1 MKFTLSWLRAHL
13 ATDAGPAAIGAALTR
28 VGHEVEA
35 IVDRGAALKDFVV
48 ARVVEAGP
56 HPNAD
61 KLKVCVVDA
70 GGGRHAQVV
79 CGAPNARAGLIGVFA
94 PPGSLIPGSGVVLKT
109 AAVRGVESAGMLL
122 SEREMGLSD
131 EHTGIVELA
140 ADTTVGAP
148 AAAALGLD
156 DPLFDIAVTPD
167 RGDCLGVRGIAR
179 DLAAA
184 GLGTLKPL
192 DTTPVAGRF
201 VSPIGVHLEFEAET
215 ASACPYF
222 VGRLIRGLRNGPS
235 PKWLAD
241 RLTAIGL
248 RPISALVDITN
259 FLTYDLCRPLHV
271 FDAAK
276 VRGGLHVRLARCGE
290 RLAAL
295 NGKTYDLTPAMTVIA
310 DDADVEALGGVIGGE
325 RTGCTA
331 ETTEVFLESALFDP
345 VRTALTGRSLGILSD
360 ARFRFERGIDAAF
373 LIPGMDIATRLILE
387 LCGGE
392 PSITVI
398 AGDEPRRRPAII
410 FRPARVRSLTGMSV
424 PEPAQAKILA
434 DLGFAGTMTGE
445 RWSVDIP
452 TWRNDVEGEACLVE
466 EVARIHGYDH
476 IPAVSLSRAETLPKP
491 VLTAAQRARGRARR
505 RLAERGLVECVTYSF
520 LPSPLAALFGGGQPS
535 VRLVNPI
542 SADLDQ
548 MRPSLLP
555 NLIAAAARNAD
566 RGLRDGALFEVGPE
580 YAGIE
585 PGEQRT
591 VAAAIRFGRTGPRH
605 WAAPPR
611 AVDAFDAKADAFDL
625 LASLGVATR
634 RLETVAEAPGWYHPG
649 RSATLRLGPKVT
661 LARFG
666 EVHPRVLKA
675 QGLRGPVVA
684 CEVFL
689 DSIPARRPTKGA
701 PQLSPFQSVERD
713 FAFVLDAGVPA
724 EALVRAARAADEA
737 LIADVRVFDQFAGG
751 ALGEGR
757 KSLAISVTLQ
767 PAAATMTDGEIEAI
781 SQRIIANVAAATGGQ
796 LRA

>member
-1 MKFTLSWLRAHL
+1 MKFTLSWLQAHL

-61 KLKVCVVDA
+61 KLMVCVVDA
-70 GGGRHAQVV
+70 GGGRHVQVV
-79 CGAPNARAGLIGVFA
+79 CGAPNARTGLIGVFA
-94 PPGSLIPGSGVVLKT
+94 PPGATIPGSGVVLKT

-131 EHTGIVELA
+131 EHTGIVELP

-156 DPLFDIAVTPD
+156 DPLFDIAITPD
-167 RGDCLGVRGIAR
+167 RGDCLGVRGLAR

-192 DTTPVAGRF
+192 DTTAVAGEF
-201 VSPIGVHLEFEAET
+201 ASPIGVHLEFEAQA

-276 VRGGLHVRLARCGE
+276 VRGDLHVRLARAGE

-310 DDADVEALGGVIGGE
+310 DDEQVEALGGVIGGE
-325 RTGCTA
+325 RSGCTA
-331 ETTEVFLESALFDP
+331 ETTEVFVESALFDP

-373 LIPGMDIATRLILE
+373 LIPGMEIATRLILE

-392 PSITVI
+392 PSTLVI
-398 AGDEPRRRPAII
+398 AGAEPARRPAVV
-410 FRPARVRSLTGMSV
+410 FRPARVGTLTGMSV
-424 PEPAQAKILA
+424 PETAQARILG
-434 DLGFAGTMTGE
+434 DLGFTGTMVGE
-445 RWSVDIP
+445 RWSIDIP

-476 IPAVSLSRAETLPKP
+476 IPAVSLSREGTLPKP
-491 VLTAAQRARGRARR
+491 ALTAAQRLRGWARR

-520 LPSPLAALFGGGQPS
+520 LPSSLAALFGGDQPAL
-535 VRLVNPI
+535 RLVNPI
-542 SADLDQ
+542 SADLDC

-611 AVDAFDAKADAFDL
+611 AVDAFDAKADALDL
-625 LASLGVATR
+625 LASLGVATGK
-634 RLETVAEAPGWYHPG
+634 LETVAAAPPWYHPG
-649 RSATLRLGPKVT
+649 RSATLRLGPKLT

-666 EVHPRVLKA
+666 EIHPRILKA
-675 QGLRGPVVA
+675 QGLRGPLVG

-689 DSIPARRPTKGA
+689 DSIPARRTAKGA
-701 PQLSPFQSVERD
+701 PRLSPFQSVERD

-724 EALVRAARAADEA
+724 EALVRAARSADEA
-737 LIADVRVFDQFAGG
+737 LVADVRVFDQFVGG

-767 PAAATMTDGEIEAI
+767 PTAATMTDGEIEAI